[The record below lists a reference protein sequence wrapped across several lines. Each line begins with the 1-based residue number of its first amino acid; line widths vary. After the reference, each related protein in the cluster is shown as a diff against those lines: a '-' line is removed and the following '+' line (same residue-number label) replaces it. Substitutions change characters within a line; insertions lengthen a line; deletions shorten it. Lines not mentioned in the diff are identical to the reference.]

1 MVMESVNGLTW
12 LRKQI
17 ETADADLVR
26 EMVKVFAEALM
37 GAEADSLCGADYGEV
52 SPDRVKWVPDPALG
66 QPGGHHGACDPQAE
80 KGQLFPGLASLPPTP
95 VGGQPGTGGDRV
107 LRTGGFHP
115 QGRRAGAGH
124 GPGGHFQV
132 PGF

>member
-52 SPDRVKWVPDPALG
+52 SPDRVGP
-66 QPGGHHGACDPQAE
+66 
-80 KGQLFPGLASLPPTP
+80 
-95 VGGQPGTGGDRV
+95 
-107 LRTGGFHP
+107 
-115 QGRRAGAGH
+115 GAGTA
-124 GPGGHFQV
+124 GWAPWRLRS
-132 PGF
+132 PS